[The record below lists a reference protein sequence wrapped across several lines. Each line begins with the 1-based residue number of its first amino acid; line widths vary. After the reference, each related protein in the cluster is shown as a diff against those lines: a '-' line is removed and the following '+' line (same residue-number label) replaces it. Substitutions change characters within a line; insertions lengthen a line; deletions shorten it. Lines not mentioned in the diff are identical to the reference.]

1 MNNISKFIEHV
12 SNFFSE
18 KEVKE
23 IEKIEKILE
32 KAIKGEFPES
42 NEVIKELEAR
52 IEEITKEMEDKILP
66 ELRRRAIEI

>member
-23 IEKIEKILE
+23 IEKILE

-52 IEEITKEMEDKILP
+52 IDKITKKMENKILP

>member
-23 IEKIEKILE
+23 IKKILE